1 MLDVCMDVCRSVC
14 TNAQTHALSK
24 DTASRCRHSK
34 SHSKQQQPLPL
45 FAFSPPA
52 LPQRALKADAATR
65 HALCAPCL
73 THPARLSSRG
83 ARHASLARCAQVVS
97 KCGYFSVASEN
108 AKDWVNVARVSLS
121 SLPSPPLSLG
131 ARVGSPA
138 SGPLGACAPKGA
150 RRQRLLTTQDAC
162 YMQRFVMHVL
172 HHAVLGRAACLSSLA
187 AASRPL
193 TQVSVLC
200 VRSGAHVA
208 AVAGLLLWRYS
219 SCKRKGAEEMNSSVC
234 TGALLLLLRPQPLE
248 PIATACS
255 ATPCASRPAQA
266 RGGLLPFAHVCT
278 CCRLRMLPPAHA
290 ACRLAAWTTGRAA
303 NKD

>member
-1 MLDVCMDVCRSVC
+1 MHQRTDAR
-14 TNAQTHALSK
+14 TQQG
-24 DTASRCRHSK
+24 HSK
-34 SHSKQQQPLPL
+34 SLQTQQVTQQAAAASAAVCLL
-45 FAFSPPA
+45 SSRIASA
-52 LPQRALKADAATR
+52 WHTLKADAATR

-73 THPARLSSRG
+73 THPARLSFRG

-108 AKDWVNVARVSLS
+108 QKDWVKVALVSLS
-121 SLPSPPLSLG
+121 SLPSPPLSLR

-219 SCKRKGAEEMNSSVC
+219 SCNRKGAEEMNSSVC